1 MSKKWAIPWP
11 LFVNFRLLKQTLQF
25 LQQIYVKNVH
35 PVLGFEPTAS
45 STCLLPKLFIHVYAQ
60 DDEIIVNYNYLY
72 VFFYVNLPSMFASLF
87 PLAFRIL
94 VLKILF
100 A

>member
-1 MSKKWAIPWP
+1 MSIQCWDSNQQPPVRVSSHNHKTSAPA
-11 LFVNFRLLKQTLQF
+11 QT
-25 LQQIYVKNVH
+25 IY
-35 PVLGFEPTAS
+35 
-45 STCLLPKLFIHVYAQ
+45 TCLCQ

-72 VFFYVNLPSMFASLF
+72 VFFYVNLPSMFVRLF
-87 PLAFRIL
+87 PLAYRIL